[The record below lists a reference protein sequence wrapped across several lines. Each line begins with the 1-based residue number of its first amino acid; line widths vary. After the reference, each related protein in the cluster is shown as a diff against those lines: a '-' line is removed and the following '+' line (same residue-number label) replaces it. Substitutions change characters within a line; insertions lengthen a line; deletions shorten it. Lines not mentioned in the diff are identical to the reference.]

1 VRASARS
8 WRVIFETPVLKTFKR
23 GTHRTARPDETLA
36 RYRPLAPRMGITR
49 LGNVTGLDSIG
60 IPVAI
65 AVRPNSRSVS
75 VSQGKGTTLTHALA
89 SALMEAIE
97 GFHAEELD
105 ARFRMAS
112 ARELASEAC
121 ISDHGRLCGSGQQLP
136 SDVPVPWIEGIDLL
150 CGEPCWVPA
159 EAVHLDTTLPPKP
172 GSGYFLAS
180 SNGLASGNHR
190 LEALSSGIC
199 ELVERDAVALWMA
212 RTIAEQGTGRL
223 DLNTVDVPDCRR
235 FLDAYEN
242 AGMAVRVWNVTS
254 DVGIAAF
261 ICDISS
267 RAEDPSAD
275 LPRFRG
281 AGCHPN
287 SGIALARALSEAAQV
302 RLTHIAG
309 VRDDLPKS
317 EYKRRAPEKLG
328 AALLDYRS
336 SQVAPGAFQAVP
348 SFETDDFVVEVQW
361 ELDRL
366 QRAGAQQVIIVD
378 LTRAE
383 FGIPVVKVVVPGLEG
398 NPSHPDYSPGPRA
411 SAARAGT
418 P

>member
-1 VRASARS
+1 VRASAQS
-8 WRVIFETPVLKTFKR
+8 WGARFEAPVLKTFKH

-36 RYRPLAPRMGITR
+36 RYRHLAPRMGITR
-49 LGNVTGLDSIG
+49 LGNVTGLDCIG

-75 VSQGKGTTLTHALA
+75 VAQGKGATLTHALA

-112 ARELASEAC
+112 VRELTSEAC
-121 ISDHGRLCGSGQQLP
+121 ISDHGRLSGTSRLLP
-136 SDVPVPWIEGIDLL
+136 RDMPIPWIEGLDLSSD
-150 CGEPCWVPA
+150 ERCWVPA
-159 EAVHLDTTLPPKP
+159 ETVHLDTTLPPKT
-172 GSGYFLAS
+172 GCGYFLAS
-180 SNGLASGNHR
+180 SNGLASGNHL
-190 LEALSSGIC
+190 LEAISAGIC
-199 ELVERDAVALWMA
+199 EVVERDAVALWTA
-212 RTIAEQGTGRL
+212 RTLADQGARRL
-223 DLNTVDVPDCRR
+223 DLASVDVPDCRR
-235 FLDAYEN
+235 FLDAYDK

-261 ICDISS
+261 ICDIFA
-267 RAEDPSAD
+267 RADDPSAD

-281 AGCHPN
+281 AGCHPS

-309 VRDDLPKS
+309 IRDDLPKS
-317 EYKRRAPEKLG
+317 EYKRQAPEKLG

-336 SQVAPGAFQAVP
+336 RQATPCAFQEVP
-348 SFETDDFVVEVQW
+348 DFEIDDLAVEVRWQV
-361 ELDRL
+361 DRL
-366 QRAGAQQVIIVD
+366 RQAGMHQVIVVD

-383 FGIPVVKVVVPGLEG
+383 FAIPVVKVVVPGLEG
-398 NPSHPDYSPGPRA
+398 HVSHPDYRPGGRA
-411 SAARAGT
+411 TSAHCGML
-418 P
+418 